1 MVSPRERLKAWRE
14 HRCLSQAR
22 AAELLGCDQTYVSQ
36 IELGK
41 RTPDRPRSNAIQRE
55 TADWPEGPIRSTE
68 WDEWE
73 AKQAGT
79 AA

>member
-1 MVSPRERLKAWRE
+1 MENPRTRLRIWRE
-14 HRCLSQAR
+14 WRGLSQTKT
-22 AAELLGCDQTYVSQ
+22 AELLGCDQTYISQ

-41 RTPDRPRSNAIQRE
+41 RTPDRRTANVIQRE